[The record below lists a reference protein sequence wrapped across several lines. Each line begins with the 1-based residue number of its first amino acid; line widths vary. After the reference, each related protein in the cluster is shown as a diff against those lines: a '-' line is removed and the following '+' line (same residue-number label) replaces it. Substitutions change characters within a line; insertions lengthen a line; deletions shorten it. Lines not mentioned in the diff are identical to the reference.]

1 MKRNRPLSNEARTL
15 MQALA
20 DAPSRWRYGYDLIKE
35 TELKSG
41 TLYPILMRLSD
52 RGLLEAKWLEPE
64 QLGKPARHAYRL
76 TRDGLAFYRSLPT
89 PIAKSDRMPNGAP
102 VRT

>member
-20 DAPSRWRYGYDLIKE
+20 DAPSRWRHGYDLIKE
-35 TELKSG
+35 TGLKSG

-52 RGLLEAKWLEPE
+52 RGLLQAQWLEPE

-76 TRDGLAFYRSLPT
+76 TTKGLELYRGLPT
-89 PIAKSDRMPNGAP
+89 LNTETDPIPYGAQ
-102 VRT
+102 VQA